1 MPSREE
7 LEKYRSMTVN
17 ERLALTLKL
26 SEEKLPLLLK
36 GSPEDVARR
45 FELLR
50 RYRDEGHRR
59 VLERLARVSGKTVE
73 STEDEWDSSV
83 EMREDDPIVREIEEW
98 L

>member
-36 GSPEDVARR
+36 E
-45 FELLR
+45 
-50 RYRDEGHRR
+50 YRDEGNRR
-59 VLERLARVSGKTVE
+59 VLERLAIASGKTVE

-83 EMREDDPIVREIEEW
+83 EMPKDDPIVREIEEW